1 MFNFNFNNQ
10 IISQFKVR
18 ASLKYLIW
26 HFKCFFW
33 VESGT
38 YYEDDLDHF

>member
-1 MFNFNFNNQ
+1 MFNFNNQ

-18 ASLKYLIW
+18 ASSNYLIC
-26 HFKCFFW
+26 HFKRFFW
-33 VESGT
+33 VLSGT